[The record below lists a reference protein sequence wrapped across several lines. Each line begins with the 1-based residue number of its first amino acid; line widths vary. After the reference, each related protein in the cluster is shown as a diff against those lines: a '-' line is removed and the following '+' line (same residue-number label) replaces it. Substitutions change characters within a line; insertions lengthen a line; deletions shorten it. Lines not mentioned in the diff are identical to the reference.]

1 MAALDLGDLGFTIK
15 VDTGDFDSKMGQV
28 ERKARQ
34 VDQSLEKAGN
44 KKIKPTADTSGI
56 DKVERSSRKADSALD
71 KTGSKKVSP
80 TADTSGVDKL
90 GTAASKASGDLDK
103 VNSKKVSPQADS
115 GPLSKIS
122 GAASEASQK
131 MGDAASSASKADSA
145 FSTAAGSVAK
155 FVGAAAGITS
165 LSAAMGGIVKA
176 GMDFQSQMNTLSAV
190 SGATGSQLEAVGNRA
205 RQLGTDASLT
215 ATSATDAA
223 AAMTEL
229 AKGGFTVDQSM
240 TAAKGT
246 LQLAAAAQVDAA
258 TAATIQSQALQAFT
272 LDASNASRVSDI
284 LAGAANA
291 SSAEMTGISQGLQQA
306 GTVANQFGISID
318 DTATSL
324 AMFAN
329 AGIQGSDAGTLLK
342 TALLSLTDQGKPA
355 QKAIEELGLTVYDA
369 NGKFV
374 GMSSLMGQLK
384 DAAGRMSDEQ
394 YQAATATLFGSD
406 AMRLA
411 GIAAQQ
417 GSEGFDTLKEA
428 VTRQG
433 QAAEVAAAQTQG
445 LPGVWERVQNT
456 LEDLALGVFDQLDEQ
471 LVRLGNGAV
480 DALDAATP
488 AIEKFAHITAETAK
502 VGMTGVGALVDVYS
516 SLPGPVQDAAKA
528 FVALKVAQAALNTE
542 LGKNAVGK
550 LTEFST
556 AIKTTG
562 QGVADLKEYYRSTGR
577 EVSTFTAATQLAATS
592 SNTTLASMA
601 TAFNNSAQSGQKFGR
616 SLGVAKAGMVGLKSA
631 ASGLVGALGGPWGVA
646 FMGAAAVVSA
656 VSNAHDKAKAVQEAY
671 SQSTR
676 DAAKAQEQLNAS
688 LAGTSEKLNESQL
701 KMASTMVEKDL
712 GQMKTMAEEYSGFI
726 NAVEAPDLSWWQQ
739 GRWSSE
745 WREYNN
751 QVNESK
757 DAYAAIEKAAGE
769 LKIPME
775 DLNRVVAEGGPQY
788 DKLMASLRSG
798 GDASQAAA
806 DQLGEAR
813 DNIRQSVEAARELD
827 PAAAQAA
834 AGISTLADSSAS
846 AEDKLSAL
854 KSTMQAMGLMA
865 QTADEANMEA
875 AASIEELGNKMGSLV
890 NQEIGTGADLFDGDK
905 LSYTN
910 ENARALSDT
919 LSGMSDQLMNV
930 AIANGDVQGIWEM
943 MGPQLETLREQ
954 MGLAGSEFDE
964 QWSHVLE
971 SYGLAPDVIHT
982 LVELDGASEAVQ
994 SLGDVWAAMY
1004 PLEEGTTVNIDPPEP
1019 AVLAAMD
1026 ELGIKYQEIKNDA
1039 GEVIQYKVTAP
1050 NDEVMADL
1058 QSITTKMAEID
1069 DESISI
1075 ETIMDTTPIQIGKA
1089 EADALLQDLDIQNP
1103 SPTAQLVIDELLA
1116 NGSIARGDLEYL
1128 NQQSAH
1134 PSADLDKTLLD
1145 AGVNTAHSQL
1155 QGVDDHNTTSD
1166 IRGNN
1171 SDLSS
1176 KVNTA
1181 INLINSVPSV
1191 KVVRFIGEKVGN
1203 WVGGLFGHEHGG
1215 RIGLPGFAAG
1225 GEIPGL
1231 AVGGFPNAARTVGN
1245 NAGYKLPT
1253 TGPGTEQVDGFLG
1266 VDNMGRAVARVNAGE
1281 WVINNNSSEDY
1292 NRTLQGINAG
1302 NPRMILAGL
1311 ATELPA
1317 LADGGRTKS
1326 AEVIEQLQPYN
1337 NGPYVMGGFSPS
1349 SMDCSGAVSAAVNTW
1364 LGLNPFDSR
1373 MSTVTEGSW
1382 LAAKGFK
1389 NGRGN
1394 GSELVVGWYDYG
1406 GGANGHTAMMLPDG
1420 TFIESGG
1427 NTGQGFTIGGA
1438 AGPLDGRGFTNF
1450 MYLPG
1455 SDDGELTGDGG
1466 VTMNGNGTDLSI
1478 SDFGGASGGG
1488 GGKRAS
1494 HKSVSAPSVGKMFDA
1509 PGFASNVPGATV
1521 GGGLSRGQRAQAYA
1535 YGQQAGLSKAQID
1548 GALDF
1553 ANPFVGQQS
1562 FRQEMGEPAVK
1573 QVLSIA
1579 KQLEKAIGR
1588 GGIAA
1593 QVESALDAKTPNWD
1607 VWLRVNDETLDAFNS
1622 LGEAQA
1628 DRKNASM
1635 DITEAEEK
1643 LAELRKKA
1651 SKSDE
1656 ESTEKLAEAYKNLD
1670 KAKGKEL
1677 TKSYT
1682 ADKKAE
1688 DIEKAEKKIR
1698 ELKDKTSENEVKAAQ
1713 QIAEAEQDL
1722 VDAREEEKR
1731 AIREVEQAQLQYNTA
1746 LTMAPIKAV
1755 ASLTDHIADGLGTVA
1770 DTLGIMAENMEH
1782 ANSVADAR
1790 QKSELDNIS
1799 AQRSAMNA
1807 ASKLRELER
1816 EGANERHAETL
1827 NQQQAEFDLAMARH
1841 DYNSE
1846 YADLE
1851 INLAELRTKGILDV
1865 SQRALDTDRL
1875 AMISASSVAVAEKQ
1889 LELSRAESAR
1899 NEFDRRMQIEE
1910 ATYELNYQ
1918 EEMARIQHE
1927 RLEVATREMAN
1938 AAAEAANTLGAS
1950 ASALAREQQ
1959 GKQKQAKGAA
1969 GVIAGLAQ
1977 LAGAGAI
1984 TAASGGAAVPA
1995 AIGLGVAGLASL
2007 VQGSTSIVEGR
2018 SQEKAYKEQARE
2030 EYDQLSRDDKRRV
2043 DAARAGLVV
2052 GALAGG
2058 GIGAAGGTSDDVGS
2072 MFDATSGAFNLP
2084 LYKKQMEQKYGA
2096 EAAEL
2101 LTNKAKAELDRR
2113 ERKAEIE
2120 KARAEFN
2127 LHSKNDPQAEAL
2139 AEMQDTLQRQLDEL
2153 QQENKQLAGVNDK
2166 LDDKNKSV
2174 LMSIGGSGWGVN
2186 STDGMMLGANTGGF
2200 GGVTRDEVGA
2210 WSSVNVEDGWNA
2222 ADIMRPL
2229 VDSAE
2234 DTAADA
2240 AAARSVVEGLPETVV
2255 DGLYARQLAGS
2266 DVVPGAFDAARRSS
2280 MANEEA
2286 ARQAA
2291 YQEAANR
2298 VLSSMGGDTTN
2309 IDTQFTGAV
2318 TVNAKMQDT
2327 VLDGLRQ
2334 MAANA

>member
-34 VDQSLEKAGN
+34 VDQSLEKTGS
-44 KKIKPTADTSGI
+44 KKIKPAADTSGLE
-56 DKVERSSRKADSALD
+56 KVEHSARKADSALN
-71 KTGSKKVSP
+71 KTSSKKVAPRGDASGL
-80 TADTSGVDKL
+80 DTL
-90 GTAASKASGDLDK
+90 GTAASKVSSELDK
-103 VNSKKVSPQADS
+103 ASSKKVSPKSDSAPLERTSKAAGDASSSIDKAAASADKAGES
-115 GPLSKIS
+115 FSHAGASTDGFATKLRGTVGKLGGFAAGVAGIA
-122 GAASEASQK
+122 GAAEVMQNGFAKVTSIEDTTKALGVMMGSADKASGFMDK
-131 MGDAASSASKADSA
+131 LVESNMKSTYSFDAWANAGKTLVAFGVDAEQASNTV
-145 FSTAAGSVAK
+145 TA
-155 FVGAAAGITS
+155 
-165 LSAAMGGIVKA
+165 
-176 GMDFQSQMNTLSAV
+176 
-190 SGATGSQLEAVGNRA
+190 
-205 RQLGTDASLT
+205 LGE
-215 ATSATDAA
+215 AA
-223 AAMTEL
+223 AATG
-229 AKGGFTVDQSM
+229 KG
-240 TAAKGT
+240 
-246 LQLAAAAQVDAA
+246 
-258 TAATIQSQALQAFT
+258 
-272 LDASNASRVSDI
+272 
-284 LAGAANA
+284 
-291 SSAEMTGISQGLQQA
+291 EE
-306 GTVANQFGISID
+306 
-318 DTATSL
+318 
-324 AMFAN
+324 
-329 AGIQGSDAGTLLK
+329 
-342 TALLSLTDQGKPA
+342 ALLS
-355 QKAIEELGLTVYDA
+355 
-369 NGKFV
+369 
-374 GMSSLMGQLK
+374 
-384 DAAGRMSDEQ
+384 MSD
-394 YQAATATLFGSD
+394 AF
-406 AMRLA
+406 
-411 GIAAQQ
+411 
-417 GSEGFDTLKEA
+417 
-428 VTRQG
+428 G
-433 QAAEVAAAQTQG
+433 QAAASGNISMETLNRLADGGVQGLTILANHFGVTTDEMQKMISKGAVPAQEGIKALTDGIINGSDGAAGKVESLSGVMGEMATTTSGTLKNMGAEFNNTAAAIFEK
-445 LPGVWERVQNT
+445 LSPMIK
-456 LEDLALGVFDQLDEQ
+456 A
-471 LVRLGNGAV
+471 GA
-480 DALDAATP
+480 D
-488 AIEKFAHITAETAK
+488 K
-502 VGMTGVGALVDVYS
+502 MRVGAQNLTKWIKDIDVSPLVS
-516 SLPGPVQDAAKA
+516 MGEAIMNLPGPVKDAAKA

-542 LGKNAVGK
+542 MGQNAAGK
-550 LTEFST
+550 LSAFSS
-556 AIKTTG
+556 ALKTTG
-562 QGVADLKEYYRSTGR
+562 QGVNDLKEYYRATGR

-592 SNTTLASMA
+592 SNSTLAGMA
-601 TAFNNSAQSGQKFGR
+601 TAFNNSAQSGKKFGR
-616 SLGVAKAGMVGLKSA
+616 SLGVAKASVVGLKSA

-646 FMGAAAVVSA
+646 FMGAAATVSA
-656 VSNAHDKAKAVQEAY
+656 VSSAHDKAKSVQEAY

-676 DAAKAQEQLNAS
+676 DAAKAQDELNAS
-688 LAGTSEKLNESQL
+688 LAGTSEKLNDSQL

-712 GQMKTMAEEYSGFI
+712 GQMKKMAEEYSGFI
-726 NAVEAPDLSWWQQ
+726 NTVEAPDLSWWQQ
-739 GRWSSE
+739 GHWSSE

-751 QVNESK
+751 QIQESK
-757 DAYAAIEKAAGE
+757 DAYAAIEKAAGD

-775 DLNRVVAEGGPQY
+775 DLNRVVAEGGPEY
-788 DKLMASLRSG
+788 DKLMASLRGG

-806 DQLGEAR
+806 EQLADAR
-813 DNIRQSVEAARELD
+813 QNIQESVDAARELD

-875 AASIEELGNKMGSLV
+875 AASIEELGNKMEGLV
-890 NQEIGTGADLFDGDK
+890 NQEIGTGSELFDGDK
-905 LSYTN
+905 LNYTN

-919 LSGMSDQLMNV
+919 LGGMSDQLMNV

-954 MGLAGSEFDE
+954 MGLTGSEFDE
-964 QWSHVLE
+964 QWNHVLE

-1050 NDEVMADL
+1050 NDEVMGDL

-1069 DESISI
+1069 DESITI
-1075 ETIMDTTPIQIGKA
+1075 ETIMDTTPIEMGAA
-1089 EADALLQDLDIQNP
+1089 EADALLRELDIKDP
-1103 SPTAQLVIDELLA
+1103 SPTAQLVIDDLLA
-1116 NGSIARGDLEYL
+1116 NGEIARGDLEYL
-1128 NQQSAH
+1128 NQQSAN
-1134 PSADLDKTLLD
+1134 PSANLEKSLLD
-1145 AGVNTAHSQL
+1145 AGVTDAHSQL

-1166 IRGNN
+1166 MKGNN
-1171 SDLSS
+1171 SDLLS
-1176 KVNTA
+1176 KAQSA
-1181 INLINSVPSV
+1181 INAINQIPPV
-1191 KVVRFIGEKVGN
+1191 KTVRIFAEKVGD
-1203 WVGGLFGHEHGG
+1203 WVGGLFGHEYGG
-1215 RIGLPGFAAG
+1215 RIGLPGFANG

-1231 AVGGFPNAARTVGN
+1231 AVGGFPNAARTVGSD
-1245 NAGYKLPT
+1245 AGYKLPT
-1253 TGPGTEQVDGFLG
+1253 TGPGTERVDGFLG
-1266 VDNMGRAVARVNAGE
+1266 MDKMGRAVARVNAGE
-1281 WVINNNSSEDY
+1281 WVINNNSSEEY

-1317 LADGGRTKS
+1317 LEDGGRTKS
-1326 AEVIEQLQPYN
+1326 AEVIEQLSPYN

-1349 SMDCSGAVSAAVNTW
+1349 SMDCSGAVSAVVNTW
-1364 LGLNPFDSR
+1364 LGLDPFDSR
-1373 MSTVTEGSW
+1373 MSTVNEGSW
-1382 LAAKGFK
+1382 LAAKGFE

-1394 GSELVVGWYDYG
+1394 GNELVVGWYDYG

-1466 VTMNGNGTDLSI
+1466 VTINGNGTDLSI

-1488 GGKRAS
+1488 GRKRAS
-1494 HKSVSAPSVGKMFDA
+1494 HKSVSAPTAGKMFDA
-1509 PGFASNVPGATV
+1509 PGLASNAPGATV
-1521 GGGLSRGQRAQAYA
+1521 GGSLSREQRAQAYA
-1535 YGQQAGLSKAQID
+1535 YGQQAGLSKSQID
-1548 GALDF
+1548 DAMAF

-1562 FRQEMGEPAVK
+1562 FRQEMGEPAAK
-1573 QVLSIA
+1573 QVISIA
-1579 KQLEKAIGR
+1579 KQLESAIGR

-1607 VWLRVNDETLDAFNS
+1607 VWLRVNDETLDAFNA

-1635 DITEAEEK
+1635 DITESEEK
-1643 LAELRKKA
+1643 LAELRKNA

-1670 KAKGKEL
+1670 KAKNKEL

-1770 DTLGIMAENMEH
+1770 DTLGIMAENMDR
-1782 ANSVADAR
+1782 ANDVADAR
-1790 QKSELDNIS
+1790 QQSELDSIS

-1807 ASKLRELER
+1807 AARLRELER

-1846 YADLE
+1846 HADLE

-1889 LELSRAESAR
+1889 LELSRAQAAQ
-1899 NEFDRRMQIEE
+1899 NEFNRRMQIEE

-1969 GVIAGLAQ
+1969 GIIGGLAQ
-1977 LAGAGAI
+1977 LAGAAAM
-1984 TAASGGAAVPA
+1984 TAATGGAALPA
-1995 AIGLGVAGLASL
+1995 ALALGVAGLKSA
-2007 VQGSTSIVEGR
+2007 VEGGTSIAEGKA
-2018 SQEKAYKEQARE
+2018 QEDAYKAQARE
-2030 EYDQLSRDDKRRV
+2030 EYNQLSRDDKRRV
-2043 DAARAGLVV
+2043 DTARAGLVLGTLTGAAV
-2052 GALAGG
+2052 GM
-2058 GIGAAGGTSDDVGS
+2058 AGGTGEDVGN

-2084 LYKKQMEQKYGA
+2084 LYKRQMEQKYGA

-2101 LTNKAKAELDRR
+2101 LTNKAKAELDRQQ
-2113 ERKAEIE
+2113 RKAEIE
-2120 KARAEFN
+2120 KARAEFD
-2127 LHSKNDPQAEAL
+2127 LHKENDPQAEAL

-2166 LDDKNKSV
+2166 LDKGQKSV
-2174 LMSIGGSGWGVN
+2174 LMSIGGSGWGAD
-2186 STDGMMLGANTGGF
+2186 SPEGMMLSKREQGF
-2200 GGVTRDEVGA
+2200 GNIRREDVGE
-2210 WSSVNVEDGWNA
+2210 WSSLNVEYGWLTNSL
-2222 ADIMRPL
+2222 MRPI
-2229 VDSAE
+2229 VDSVA

-2240 AAARSVVEGLPETVV
+2240 AAAGRDIIEGLPETVV

-2266 DVVPGAFDAARRSS
+2266 DVVPGALDAARRSS

-2286 ARQAA
+2286 RRQAA
-2291 YQEAANR
+2291 YQDAASR
-2298 VLSSMGGDTTN
+2298 VLGSMGDTTN

-2318 TVNAKMQDT
+2318 TVNAQLEDKVMA
-2327 VLDGLRQ
+2327 GLSSMVKQR
-2334 MAANA
+2334 

>member
-44 KKIKPTADTSGI
+44 KKIKPTADTSGL

-71 KTGSKKVSP
+71 KTSKKKVAP
-80 TADTSGVDKL
+80 TSDTSGVDKL
-90 GTAASKASGDLDK
+90 GTAASKASSDLDK

-122 GAASEASQK
+122 TAAADASSK

-145 FSTAAGSVAK
+145 FATAAGSVAK

-223 AAMTEL
+223 GAMTEL
-229 AKGGFTVDQSM
+229 AKGGFTVEQSM

-291 SSAEMTGISQGLQQA
+291 SSAEMTGISQGMQQA
-306 GTVANQFGISID
+306 GTVAKQFGVSID
-318 DTATSL
+318 DTATAL

-342 TALLSLTDQGKPA
+342 TALLSLTDQGNPA
-355 QKAIEELGLTVYDA
+355 QGAIEELGLTVYDA
-369 NGKFV
+369 SGKFV
-374 GMSSLMGQLK
+374 GLSSLMGQLK

-488 AIEKFAHITAETAK
+488 AIEKFARITSEVAS
-502 VGMTGVGALVDVYS
+502 VGMTGVGALVDVYG

-542 LGKNAVGK
+542 MGKRAVAPIKAVG
-550 LTEFST
+550 
-556 AIKTTG
+556 
-562 QGVADLKEYYRSTGR
+562 QGIADLKEYYRSTGR
-577 EVSTFTAATQLAATS
+577 EISTFTAATQLAATS
-592 SNTTLASMA
+592 NNTTLASMA
-601 TAFNNSAQSGQKFGR
+601 TAFNNSAQSGKKFGR

-631 ASGLVGALGGPWGVA
+631 ASGLVGALGGPWGMA
-646 FMGAAAVVSA
+646 FMGAAATVSA
-656 VSNAHDKAKAVQEAY
+656 VSSAHDKAKSVQEAY

-676 DAAKAQEQLNAS
+676 NAAKAQDELNAS
-688 LAGTSEKLNESQL
+688 LAGTSEKLNDSQL

-726 NAVEAPDLSWWQQ
+726 NTIEAPDLSWWQQ
-739 GRWSSE
+739 GHWSSE

-751 QVNESK
+751 QIQESK
-757 DAYAAIEKAAGE
+757 DAYAAIEKAAGD

-775 DLNRVVAEGGPQY
+775 DLNRVVAEGGPEY
-788 DKLMASLRSG
+788 DKLMASLRGG

-806 DQLGEAR
+806 EKLGEAR
-813 DNIRQSVEAARELD
+813 DNIQESIDAARELD

-834 AGISTLADSSAS
+834 AGISVLADSSAS

-875 AASIEELGNKMGSLV
+875 AASIEELGNKMEGLV
-890 NQEIGTGADLFDGDK
+890 NQEIGTGSELFDGDK
-905 LSYTN
+905 LNYTN

-919 LSGMSDQLMNV
+919 LGGMSDQLMNV

-943 MGPQLETLREQ
+943 MGPQLDTLREQ
-954 MGLAGSEFDE
+954 MGLTGAEFDE
-964 QWSHVLE
+964 QWNHVLE
-971 SYGLAPDVIHT
+971 SYGLVPDVVHT

-994 SLGDVWAAMY
+994 SLGDVWAALY
-1004 PLEEGTTVNIDPPEP
+1004 PLEEGATIPIDPPDDD
-1019 AVLAAMD
+1019 VLTAMD

-1039 GEVIQYKVTAP
+1039 GEVIKYKVTAP

-1069 DESISI
+1069 DESITI
-1075 ETIMDTTPIQIGKA
+1075 ETIMDTTPIEMGAA
-1089 EADALLQDLDIQNP
+1089 EADALLRELDIKDP
-1103 SPTAQLVIDELLA
+1103 SPTAQLVIDDLLA
-1116 NGSIARGDLEYL
+1116 NGEIARGDLEYL
-1128 NQQSAH
+1128 NQQSAN
-1134 PSADLDKTLLD
+1134 PSANLDKTLLD
-1145 AGVNTAHSQL
+1145 AGVSDAHSQL

-1166 IRGNN
+1166 MKGNN
-1171 SDLSS
+1171 SDLVS
-1176 KVNTA
+1176 KAHSVL
-1181 INLINSVPSV
+1181 NLISQIPTV
-1191 KVVRFIGEKVGN
+1191 KVVRFVGEKVGN
-1203 WVGGLFGHEHGG
+1203 WVSNLVGNEHGG

-1231 AVGGFPNAARTVGN
+1231 AVGGFPTAARMVGSD
-1245 NAGYKLPT
+1245 AGYKLPT

-1266 VDNMGRAVARVNAGE
+1266 MDNMGRAVARVNAGE

-1317 LADGGRTKS
+1317 LEDGGRTKS
-1326 AEVIEQLQPYN
+1326 AEVIEQLSPYN

-1364 LGLNPFDSR
+1364 LGLDPFDSR

-1382 LAAKGFK
+1382 LAAKGFE

-1394 GSELVVGWYDYG
+1394 GNELVVGWYDYG

-1466 VTMNGNGTDLSI
+1466 VTINGNGTDLSI

-1494 HKSVSAPSVGKMFDA
+1494 HKSVSAPAAGKMFDA

-1521 GGGLSRGQRAQAYA
+1521 GGSLSGGQRAQAYA
-1535 YGQQAGLSKAQID
+1535 YGQQAGLSKSQID
-1548 GALDF
+1548 DAMAF

-1562 FRQEMGEPAVK
+1562 FRQEMGEPAAK
-1573 QVLSIA
+1573 QVISIA
-1579 KQLEKAIGR
+1579 KQLEKTIGR

-1607 VWLRVNDETLDAFNS
+1607 VWLRVNDETLDAFNA

-1643 LAELRKKA
+1643 LAELRKNA

-1698 ELKDKTSENEVKAAQ
+1698 ELKEKTSENEVKAAQ

-1770 DTLGIMAENMEH
+1770 DTLGIMAENMDR
-1782 ANSVADAR
+1782 ANDVADAR
-1790 QKSELDNIS
+1790 QQSELDNIN

-1807 ASKLRELER
+1807 AAKLRELER

-1851 INLAELRTKGILDV
+1851 VNLAELRTKGILDV

-1889 LELSRAESAR
+1889 LELSRAQAAQ
-1899 NEFDRRMQIEE
+1899 NEFNRRMQIEE

-1969 GVIAGLAQ
+1969 GIIGGLAQ
-1977 LAGAGAI
+1977 LAGA
-1984 TAASGGAAVPA
+1984 AALTIATGGAALPA
-1995 AIGLGVAGLASL
+1995 ALALGVAGLKSA
-2007 VQGSTSIVEGR
+2007 VEGGTSIAEGKA
-2018 SQEKAYKEQARE
+2018 QEDAYKEQARE
-2030 EYDQLSRDDKRRV
+2030 EYNQLSRDDKRRV
-2043 DAARAGLVV
+2043 DTARAGLVLGTLTGAAV
-2052 GALAGG
+2052 GM
-2058 GIGAAGGTSDDVGS
+2058 AGGTGEDVGN
-2072 MFDATSGAFNLP
+2072 MFDATSGVFNLP

-2101 LTNKAKAELDRR
+2101 LTSKAKAELDRR
-2113 ERKAEIE
+2113 QRKAEIE
-2120 KARAEFN
+2120 KARAEFD
-2127 LHSKNDPQAEAL
+2127 LHKENDPQAEAL

-2166 LDDKNKSV
+2166 LDKGQKSV
-2174 LMSIGGSGWGVN
+2174 LMSIGGSGWGAD
-2186 STDGMMLGANTGGF
+2186 SPEGMMLSEREQGF
-2200 GGVTRDEVGA
+2200 GNISREDVGE
-2210 WSSVNVEDGWNA
+2210 WSSLNVENGWLTNGL
-2222 ADIMRPL
+2222 MRPI
-2229 VDSAE
+2229 VDSVA

-2240 AAARSVVEGLPETVV
+2240 AAAGRDIIEGLPETVV

-2266 DVVPGAFDAARRSS
+2266 DVVPGALDAARRSS
-2280 MANEEA
+2280 VANEEA
-2286 ARQAA
+2286 RRRAA
-2291 YQEAANR
+2291 YQDAASR

-2318 TVNAKMQDT
+2318 TVNAQLEDKVMA
-2327 VLDGLRQ
+2327 GLSSMVKQR
-2334 MAANA
+2334 

>member
-34 VDQSLEKAGN
+34 VDQSLEKTGR
-44 KKIKPTADTSGI
+44 KKIKPTADASGLDKVERSARKADSALNKTSKKKVAPQADTSGI
-56 DKVERSSRKADSALD
+56 DKV
-71 KTGSKKVSP
+71 
-80 TADTSGVDKL
+80 
-90 GTAASKASGDLDK
+90 GTAASKASSDLDK
-103 VNSKKVSPQADS
+103 VNSKKVSPKSDSAPLERTSKAAGDASESISKASESADKAS
-115 GPLSKIS
+115 ESFTGAGSSADGFATKLRGTVGKLGGFAAGVAGIA
-122 GAASEASQK
+122 GAAEVMQNGFAKVTSIEDTTKALGVMMGSADKASGFMDKLVDSNMKSTYSFDAWANAGKTLVAFGVDAEQASETV
-131 MGDAASSASKADSA
+131 
-145 FSTAAGSVAK
+145 TA
-155 FVGAAAGITS
+155 
-165 LSAAMGGIVKA
+165 
-176 GMDFQSQMNTLSAV
+176 
-190 SGATGSQLEAVGNRA
+190 
-205 RQLGTDASLT
+205 LGE
-215 ATSATDAA
+215 AA
-223 AAMTEL
+223 AATG
-229 AKGGFTVDQSM
+229 KGES
-240 TAAKGT
+240 
-246 LQLAAAAQVDAA
+246 
-258 TAATIQSQALQAFT
+258 
-272 LDASNASRVSDI
+272 
-284 LAGAANA
+284 
-291 SSAEMTGISQGLQQA
+291 
-306 GTVANQFGISID
+306 
-318 DTATSL
+318 
-324 AMFAN
+324 
-329 AGIQGSDAGTLLK
+329 
-342 TALLSLTDQGKPA
+342 ALLSMSDAFGQAAASGKISLDTLNRLSDGGVQGLKILANHFGVTTEEMQKMISEGSVPAQEGIKALTD
-355 QKAIEELGLTVYDA
+355 
-369 NGKFV
+369 
-374 GMSSLMGQLK
+374 
-384 DAAGRMSDEQ
+384 
-394 YQAATATLFGSD
+394 
-406 AMRLA
+406 
-411 GIAAQQ
+411 GIIN
-417 GSEGFDTLKEA
+417 GSEGAAGKVESLSGVMGEMATTTSGTLKNM
-428 VTRQG
+428 G
-433 QAAEVAAAQTQG
+433 AEFNNTAAAIFERLSPMIKAGADKLRVGAQG
-445 LPGVWERVQNT
+445 ATKWIQ
-456 LEDLALGVFDQLDEQ
+456 DLDVSP
-471 LVRLGNGAV
+471 LVRMGE
-480 DALDAATP
+480 
-488 AIEKFAHITAETAK
+488 AI
-502 VGMTGVGALVDVYS
+502 MD
-516 SLPGPVQDAAKA
+516 LPGPVKDLTKGL
-528 FVALKVAQAALNTE
+528 VALKIAQAALNSQMGQAAISKFTSFKE
-542 LGKNAVGK
+542 TLSDFG
-550 LTEFST
+550 ST
-556 AIKTTG
+556 MGSA
-562 QGVADLKEYYRSTGR
+562 Y
-577 EVSTFTAATQLAATS
+577 TAAATS
-592 SNTTLASMA
+592 GKKFARTNGVIKASMA
-601 TAFNNSAQSGQKFGR
+601 GIKTAAN
-616 SLGVAKAGMVGLKSA
+616 GV
-631 ASGLVGALGGPWGVA
+631 VGALGGPWGVA
-646 FMGAAAVVSA
+646 FMGAAATVSA
-656 VSNAHDKAKAVQEAY
+656 VSSAHGKAKAVQEAY

-676 DAAKAQEQLNAS
+676 DAAKAQDELNAS
-688 LAGTSEKLNESQL
+688 LAGTSEKLNDSQL

-712 GQMKTMAEEYSGFI
+712 GQMKKMAEEYSGFI
-726 NAVEAPDLSWWQQ
+726 NTVEAPDLSWWKQ
-739 GRWSSE
+739 GHWSSE

-751 QVNESK
+751 QIKESK
-757 DAYAAIEKAAGE
+757 DAYAAIEKAAGD

-775 DLNRVVAEGGPQY
+775 DLNGVVAEGGPEY
-788 DKLMASLRSG
+788 KKLMASLRGG

-806 DQLGEAR
+806 EQLAKAR
-813 DNIRQSVEAARELD
+813 DNIQESIDAARDLD

-834 AGISTLADSSAS
+834 AGISVLADSSAS
-846 AEDKLSAL
+846 ADDKLSAL
-854 KSTMQAMGLMA
+854 KSTMQAMGIMA

-875 AASIEELGNKMGSLV
+875 AESVEELGNKMEDLV
-890 NQEIGTGADLFDGDK
+890 NHEIGTGWELFDGDK

-919 LSGMSDQLMNV
+919 LGGMSDELMKV

-943 MGPQLETLREQ
+943 MGPQLDDLREQ
-954 MGLAGSEFDE
+954 MGLAGAEFDE

-994 SLGDVWAAMY
+994 SLGDVWTALY
-1004 PLEEGTTVNIDPPEP
+1004 KLEEGATVPIEPPDPS
-1019 AVLAAMD
+1019 VLAAMD
-1026 ELGIKYQEIKNDA
+1026 ELGIKYKEIKNDA
-1039 GEVIQYKVTAP
+1039 GETIRYDITAP
-1050 NDEVMADL
+1050 SDEVKAEL

-1069 DESISI
+1069 DESITI
-1075 ETIMDTTPIQIGKA
+1075 KTIMDTTPIEIGAA
-1089 EADALLQDLDIQNP
+1089 EADALLRELDIKDP
-1103 SPTAQLVIDELLA
+1103 SPTAQLVIDDLLA
-1116 NGSIARGDLEYL
+1116 NGEIARGDLEYL
-1128 NQQSAH
+1128 NQQSAN
-1134 PSADLDKTLLD
+1134 PSANLEKSLLD
-1145 AGVNTAHSQL
+1145 AGVSDAHSQL

-1166 IRGNN
+1166 MRGNN
-1171 SDLSS
+1171 SDLVS
-1176 KVNTA
+1176 KAHSVL
-1181 INLINSVPSV
+1181 NLINQIPTV
-1191 KVVRFIGEKVGN
+1191 KVVRFVGEKVGN
-1203 WVGGLFGHEHGG
+1203 WVSNLVGNEHGG

-1245 NAGYKLPT
+1245 DAGYKLPT
-1253 TGPGTEQVDGFLG
+1253 TGPGTERVDGFLG

-1317 LADGGRTKS
+1317 LEDGGRTKS
-1326 AEVIEQLQPYN
+1326 AEVIEQLSPYN

-1364 LGLNPFDSR
+1364 LGLDPFDSR

-1382 LAAKGFK
+1382 LAAKGFE

-1394 GSELVVGWYDYG
+1394 GNELVVGWYDYG

-1466 VTMNGNGTDLSI
+1466 VTINGNGTDLSI

-1494 HKSVSAPSVGKMFDA
+1494 HKSVSAPTAGKMFDA
-1509 PGFASNVPGATV
+1509 PGLASNVPGATV
-1521 GGGLSRGQRAQAYA
+1521 GGSLSSGQRAQAYA

-1548 GALDF
+1548 GAMDF

-1562 FRQEMGEPAVK
+1562 FRQEMGEPAAK
-1573 QVLSIA
+1573 QVISIA
-1579 KQLEKAIGR
+1579 KQLESAIGR

-1593 QVESALDAKTPNWD
+1593 QVESALNAKTPNWD
-1607 VWLRVNDETLDAFNS
+1607 VWLRVNDETLDAFNA

-1656 ESTEKLAEAYKNLD
+1656 ESTDKLAEAYKNLD
-1670 KAKGKEL
+1670 KAKSKEL

-1698 ELKDKTSENEVKAAQ
+1698 ELKEKTSENEVKAAQ

-1770 DTLGIMAENMEH
+1770 ETLGVMAENMDH
-1782 ANSVADAR
+1782 ANDVADAR
-1790 QKSELDNIS
+1790 QQSELENIN

-1807 ASKLRELER
+1807 AARLRELER

-1841 DYNSE
+1841 DYNAE
-1846 YADLE
+1846 HADLE

-1875 AMISASSVAVAEKQ
+1875 AMVSASSVAVAEKQ
-1889 LELSRAESAR
+1889 LELSRAEAAR
-1899 NEFDRRMQIEE
+1899 NEFNRRMQIEE

-1969 GVIAGLAQ
+1969 GIIGGLAQ
-1977 LAGAGAI
+1977 LAGA
-1984 TAASGGAAVPA
+1984 AAMTVATGGAALPA
-1995 AIGLGVAGLASL
+1995 ALALGVAGLKSA
-2007 VQGSTSIVEGR
+2007 VEGGTSIAEGKA
-2018 SQEKAYKEQARE
+2018 QEDAYKEQARE
-2030 EYDQLSRDDKRRV
+2030 EYNQLSRDDKRRV
-2043 DAARAGLVV
+2043 DTARAGLVLGTLTGAAV
-2052 GALAGG
+2052 GMAGG
-2058 GIGAAGGTSDDVGS
+2058 SGEDVGN

-2084 LYKKQMEQKYGA
+2084 LYKRQMEQKYGA

-2113 ERKAEIE
+2113 QRKAEIE
-2120 KARAEFN
+2120 KARAEFD
-2127 LHSKNDPQAEAL
+2127 LHKENDPQAEAL

-2166 LDDKNKSV
+2166 LDKGQKSV
-2174 LMSIGGSGWGVN
+2174 LMSIGGSGWGAD
-2186 STDGMMLGANTGGF
+2186 SSEGMMLSKREQGF
-2200 GGVTRDEVGA
+2200 GNISREDVGE
-2210 WSSVNVEDGWNA
+2210 WSSLNVENGWLTNSL
-2222 ADIMRPL
+2222 MRPI
-2229 VDSAE
+2229 VDSVA

-2240 AAARSVVEGLPETVV
+2240 AAAGRDIIEGLPETVV

-2266 DVVPGAFDAARRSS
+2266 DVVPGALDAARRSS
-2280 MANEEA
+2280 VANEEA
-2286 ARQAA
+2286 RRRAA
-2291 YQEAANR
+2291 YQDAASR

-2318 TVNAKMQDT
+2318 TVNAQLEDKVMA
-2327 VLDGLRQ
+2327 GLSSMVKQR
-2334 MAANA
+2334 

>member
-34 VDQSLEKAGN
+34 VDQSLEKTGS
-44 KKIKPTADTSGI
+44 KKIKPAVDSSGLDKVERSARKVDSALDKTSKKKVTPTADTSGI
-56 DKVERSSRKADSALD
+56 EKV
-71 KTGSKKVSP
+71 
-80 TADTSGVDKL
+80 
-90 GTAASKASGDLDK
+90 GTAASKASSDLDK
-103 VNSKKVSPQADS
+103 VNSKKVSPKSDS
-115 GPLSKIS
+115 APLERTSKAAGDASSSINKAAAS
-122 GAASEASQK
+122 ANKASESFSHAGASTDGFATKLRGTVGKLGGFAAGVAGVAGAAEVMQNGFAKVTSIEDTTQALGVMMGSADKASGFMDKLVATNMKSTYSFDAWAEAGK
-131 MGDAASSASKADSA
+131 TLVAFGVDAEQANESV
-145 FSTAAGSVAK
+145 TA
-155 FVGAAAGITS
+155 
-165 LSAAMGGIVKA
+165 
-176 GMDFQSQMNTLSAV
+176 
-190 SGATGSQLEAVGNRA
+190 
-205 RQLGTDASLT
+205 LGE
-215 ATSATDAA
+215 AA
-223 AAMTEL
+223 AATG
-229 AKGGFTVDQSM
+229 KG
-240 TAAKGT
+240 
-246 LQLAAAAQVDAA
+246 
-258 TAATIQSQALQAFT
+258 
-272 LDASNASRVSDI
+272 
-284 LAGAANA
+284 
-291 SSAEMTGISQGLQQA
+291 EE
-306 GTVANQFGISID
+306 
-318 DTATSL
+318 
-324 AMFAN
+324 
-329 AGIQGSDAGTLLK
+329 
-342 TALLSLTDQGKPA
+342 ALLSMSDAFGQAAASGSISMDTINRLSAGGVQGLTILANHFGVTTDEMQKMISKGAVPAQEGIKALTDGIIK
-355 QKAIEELGLTVYDA
+355 GSD
-369 NGKFV
+369 G
-374 GMSSLMGQLK
+374 
-384 DAAGRMSDEQ
+384 AAGKVESLSGVMGKMAETTS
-394 YQAATATLFGSD
+394 G
-406 AMRLA
+406 
-411 GIAAQQ
+411 
-417 GSEGFDTLKEA
+417 TLKNMGAELNNTAAAIFEKLSPAIKAGADKVRVGAQNLTAWIKDVDVSPLVKMGEA
-428 VTRQG
+428 VT
-433 QAAEVAAAQTQG
+433 
-445 LPGVWERVQNT
+445 
-456 LEDLALGVFDQLDEQ
+456 
-471 LVRLGNGAV
+471 
-480 DALDAATP
+480 
-488 AIEKFAHITAETAK
+488 
-502 VGMTGVGALVDVYS
+502 
-516 SLPGPVQDAAKA
+516 SLPGPVNDLAKA
-528 FVALKVAQAALNTE
+528 FVALKVAQAALNSQMGQSAISKVTSLKE
-542 LGKNAVGK
+542 SISDFGSTMGSAYTAAATSGKKFA
-550 LTEFST
+550 
-556 AIKTTG
+556 KTTG
-562 QGVADLKEYYRSTGR
+562 VVK
-577 EVSTFTAATQLAATS
+577 
-592 SNTTLASMA
+592 ASMA
-601 TAFNNSAQSGQKFGR
+601 GIKTAAN
-616 SLGVAKAGMVGLKSA
+616 GVM
-631 ASGLVGALGGPWGVA
+631 GALGGPWGVA
-646 FMGAAAVVSA
+646 FMGAAATVSA
-656 VSNAHDKAKAVQEAY
+656 VSSAHGKAKSVQEAY

-676 DAAKAQEQLNAS
+676 DAAKAQDQLNAS
-688 LAGTSEKLNESQL
+688 LAGTSEKLNDTQL

-712 GQMKTMAEEYSGFI
+712 GQMKKMAEEYSGFI
-726 NAVEAPDLSWWQQ
+726 NTVEAPDLSWWKQ
-739 GRWSSE
+739 GHWSSE

-751 QVNESK
+751 QIQESK
-757 DAYAAIEKAAGE
+757 DTYAAIEKAAGD

-775 DLNRVVAEGGPQY
+775 DLNRVVAEGGPEY
-788 DKLMASLRSG
+788 DKLISSLRGG

-806 DQLGEAR
+806 EQLGKAR
-813 DNIRQSVEAARELD
+813 DNIQQSVDAARELD

-875 AASIEELGNKMGSLV
+875 AASIEELGNKMEGLV
-890 NQEIGTGADLFDGDK
+890 NQEIGTGSELFDGDK
-905 LSYTN
+905 LNYTN

-919 LSGMSDQLMNV
+919 LSGMSDELMNV

-954 MGLAGSEFDE
+954 MGLTGAEFDE
-964 QWSHVLE
+964 QWNHVLE
-971 SYGLAPDVIHT
+971 SYGLAPDVINT

-1050 NDEVMADL
+1050 NDEVMGDL

-1069 DESISI
+1069 DESITI
-1075 ETIMDTTPIQIGKA
+1075 ETIMDTTPIEIGKA
-1089 EADALLQDLDIQNP
+1089 QADALLQDLDIKNP
-1103 SPTAQLVIDELLA
+1103 SPTAQLIIDDLLA
-1116 NGSIARGDLEYL
+1116 SGQIARGDLEYL
-1128 NQQSAH
+1128 NQQSAN
-1134 PSADLDKTLLD
+1134 PSANLEKSLLD
-1145 AGVNTAHSQL
+1145 AGVNDAHTQL

-1166 IRGNN
+1166 MRGNN
-1171 SDLSS
+1171 SDLVS
-1176 KVNTA
+1176 KANSA
-1181 INLINSVPSV
+1181 INLINRIPAV
-1191 KVVRFIGEKVGN
+1191 KTVRFVGEKVGN
-1203 WVGGLFGHEHGG
+1203 WVGGLFGHEYGG
-1215 RIGLPGFAAG
+1215 RIGLPGFANG

-1231 AVGGFPNAARTVGN
+1231 AIGGFPNAARTVGN

-1253 TGPGTEQVDGFLG
+1253 SGPGTEQVDGFLG
-1266 VDNMGRAVARVNAGE
+1266 MDNMGRAVARVNAGE

-1317 LADGGRTKS
+1317 LEDGGRTKS
-1326 AEVIEQLQPYN
+1326 AEVIDQLSPYN

-1364 LGLNPFDSR
+1364 LGLDPFDSR

-1382 LAAKGFK
+1382 LAAKGFE

-1394 GSELVVGWYDYG
+1394 GNELVVGWYDYG

-1466 VTMNGNGTDLSI
+1466 VTINGNGTDLSI
-1478 SDFGGASGGG
+1478 SDFGGAAGGG

-1494 HKSVSAPSVGKMFDA
+1494 HKSVSAPTAGKMFDA
-1509 PGFASNVPGATV
+1509 PGFASNMTGATV
-1521 GGGLSRGQRAQAYA
+1521 GGGLSSGQRAQAYA

-1553 ANPFVGQQS
+1553 ANPFVGSQS
-1562 FRQEMGEPAVK
+1562 FRDEMGEPAAK
-1573 QVLSIA
+1573 QIVSIA
-1579 KQLEKAIGR
+1579 KQLESAIGR

-1607 VWLRVNDETLDAFNS
+1607 VWLRVNDETLDAFNA
-1622 LGEAQA
+1622 LGEAKA
-1628 DRKNASM
+1628 DRKNASA

-1651 SKSDE
+1651 TKSDE

-1670 KAKGKEL
+1670 KAKNKEL
-1677 TKSYT
+1677 SKSYT

-1698 ELKDKTSENEVKAAQ
+1698 ELKEKTSENEVKAAQ

-1731 AIREVEQAQLQYNTA
+1731 AIREVEQAQVQYNTA

-1755 ASLTDHIADGLGTVA
+1755 ASLTDHIASGLGTVA
-1770 DTLGIMAENMEH
+1770 ETLGVMAENMDH
-1782 ANSVADAR
+1782 ANDVADAR
-1790 QKSELDNIS
+1790 QQSELDNIN

-1807 ASKLRELER
+1807 ASRLRELER

-1846 YADLE
+1846 HADLE

-1865 SQRALDTDRL
+1865 SQRALDTDRM
-1875 AMISASSVAVAEKQ
+1875 AMVSASSVAVAEKQ
-1889 LELSRAESAR
+1889 LELSRAQAAQ
-1899 NEFDRRMQIEE
+1899 NEFNRRMQIEE

-1950 ASALAREQQ
+1950 ASALAREQE

-1969 GVIAGLAQ
+1969 GIIGGLAQ
-1977 LAGAGAI
+1977 LAGA
-1984 TAASGGAAVPA
+1984 AALTVATGGAALPA
-1995 AIGLGVAGLASL
+1995 ALALGVSGLKSA
-2007 VQGSTSIVEGR
+2007 VEGGTSIAEGKA
-2018 SQEKAYKEQARE
+2018 QEDAYKEQARE
-2030 EYDQLSRDDKRRV
+2030 EYNQLSRDDKRRV
-2043 DAARAGLVV
+2043 DTARAGLVLGTLTGAAV
-2052 GALAGG
+2052 GMAGG
-2058 GIGAAGGTSDDVGS
+2058 SGEDVGN
-2072 MFDATSGAFNLP
+2072 MFDATSGAFNIP

-2113 ERKAEIE
+2113 QRKAEIE
-2120 KARAEFN
+2120 KARAEFD
-2127 LHSKNDPQAEAL
+2127 LHKENDPQAEAL

-2166 LDDKNKSV
+2166 LDKGQKSV
-2174 LMSIGGSGWGVN
+2174 LMSIGGSGWG
-2186 STDGMMLGANTGGF
+2186 SDATGGMMLSKREQGF
-2200 GGVTRDEVGA
+2200 GNISREDVGE
-2210 WSSVNVEDGWNA
+2210 WSSLNVEDGWLTNSL
-2222 ADIMRPL
+2222 MRPV
-2229 VDSAE
+2229 VDSVA

-2240 AAARSVVEGLPETVV
+2240 AAAGRDIIEGLPETVV

-2266 DVVPGAFDAARRSS
+2266 DVVPGALDAARRSS
-2280 MANEEA
+2280 VANEEA
-2286 ARQAA
+2286 RRRAA
-2291 YQEAANR
+2291 YQDAASR
-2298 VLSSMGGDTTN
+2298 VLGSMGGDTTN

-2318 TVNAKMQDT
+2318 TVNAQLEDKVMA
-2327 VLDGLRQ
+2327 GLSSMVKQR
-2334 MAANA
+2334 

>member
-34 VDQSLEKAGN
+34 VDQSLEKTGS
-44 KKIKPTADTSGI
+44 KKIKPAVDSSGLDKVERSARKVDSALDKTSKKKVTPTADTSGI
-56 DKVERSSRKADSALD
+56 DKV
-71 KTGSKKVSP
+71 
-80 TADTSGVDKL
+80 
-90 GTAASKASGDLDK
+90 GTAASKASSDLDK
-103 VNSKKVSPQADS
+103 VNSKKVSPKSDS
-115 GPLSKIS
+115 APLERTSKAAGDASSSINKAAAS
-122 GAASEASQK
+122 ANKASESFSHAGASTDGFATKLRGTVGKLGGFAAGVAGVAGAAEVMQNGFAKVTSIEDTTQALGVMMGSADKASGFMDKLVATNMKSTYSFDAWAEAGK
-131 MGDAASSASKADSA
+131 TLVAFGVDAEQANESV
-145 FSTAAGSVAK
+145 TA
-155 FVGAAAGITS
+155 
-165 LSAAMGGIVKA
+165 
-176 GMDFQSQMNTLSAV
+176 
-190 SGATGSQLEAVGNRA
+190 
-205 RQLGTDASLT
+205 LGE
-215 ATSATDAA
+215 AA
-223 AAMTEL
+223 AATG
-229 AKGGFTVDQSM
+229 KG
-240 TAAKGT
+240 
-246 LQLAAAAQVDAA
+246 
-258 TAATIQSQALQAFT
+258 
-272 LDASNASRVSDI
+272 
-284 LAGAANA
+284 
-291 SSAEMTGISQGLQQA
+291 EE
-306 GTVANQFGISID
+306 
-318 DTATSL
+318 
-324 AMFAN
+324 
-329 AGIQGSDAGTLLK
+329 
-342 TALLSLTDQGKPA
+342 ALLSMSDAFGQAAASGSISMDTINRLSAGGVQGLTILANHFGVTTDEMQKMISKGAVPAQEGIKALTDGIIK
-355 QKAIEELGLTVYDA
+355 GSD
-369 NGKFV
+369 G
-374 GMSSLMGQLK
+374 
-384 DAAGRMSDEQ
+384 AAGKVESLSGVMGKMAETTS
-394 YQAATATLFGSD
+394 G
-406 AMRLA
+406 
-411 GIAAQQ
+411 
-417 GSEGFDTLKEA
+417 TLKNMGAELNNTAAAIFEKLSPAIKAGADKVRVGAQNLTAWIKDVDVSPLVKMGEA
-428 VTRQG
+428 VT
-433 QAAEVAAAQTQG
+433 
-445 LPGVWERVQNT
+445 
-456 LEDLALGVFDQLDEQ
+456 
-471 LVRLGNGAV
+471 
-480 DALDAATP
+480 
-488 AIEKFAHITAETAK
+488 
-502 VGMTGVGALVDVYS
+502 
-516 SLPGPVQDAAKA
+516 SLPGPVNDLAKA
-528 FVALKVAQAALNTE
+528 FVSLKVAQAALNSQMGQSAISKVTSLKE
-542 LGKNAVGK
+542 SISDFGSTMGSAYTAAATSGKKFA
-550 LTEFST
+550 
-556 AIKTTG
+556 KTTG
-562 QGVADLKEYYRSTGR
+562 VVK
-577 EVSTFTAATQLAATS
+577 
-592 SNTTLASMA
+592 ASMA
-601 TAFNNSAQSGQKFGR
+601 GIKTAAN
-616 SLGVAKAGMVGLKSA
+616 GVM
-631 ASGLVGALGGPWGVA
+631 GALGGPWGVA
-646 FMGAAAVVSA
+646 FMGAAATVSA
-656 VSNAHDKAKAVQEAY
+656 VSSAHGKAKSVQEAY

-676 DAAKAQEQLNAS
+676 DAAKAQDQLNAS
-688 LAGTSEKLNESQL
+688 LAGTSEKLNDTQL

-712 GQMKTMAEEYSGFI
+712 GQMKKMAEEYSGFI
-726 NAVEAPDLSWWQQ
+726 NTVEAPDLSWWQQ

-751 QVNESK
+751 QVQESK

-775 DLNRVVAEGGPQY
+775 DLNRVVAEGGSEY
-788 DKLMASLRSG
+788 DKLMASLRG
-798 GDASQAAA
+798 GGEASQAAA
-806 DQLGEAR
+806 EQLAGAR
-813 DNIRQSVEAARELD
+813 QNIQESVDAARELD

-875 AASIEELGNKMGSLV
+875 AASIEELGNKMEGLV
-890 NQEIGTGADLFDGDK
+890 NQEIGTGSELFDGDK
-905 LSYTN
+905 LNYTN

-919 LSGMSDQLMNV
+919 LSGMSDELMNV

-954 MGLAGSEFDE
+954 MGLTGAEFDE
-964 QWSHVLE
+964 QWNHVLE
-971 SYGLAPDVIHT
+971 SYGLAPDVINT

-1050 NDEVMADL
+1050 NDEVMGDL

-1069 DESISI
+1069 DESITI
-1075 ETIMDTTPIQIGKA
+1075 ETIMDTTPIEIGKA
-1089 EADALLQDLDIQNP
+1089 QADALLQDLDIKNP
-1103 SPTAQLVIDELLA
+1103 SPTAQLIIDDLLA
-1116 NGSIARGDLEYL
+1116 SGQIARGDLEYL
-1128 NQQSAH
+1128 NQQSAN
-1134 PSADLDKTLLD
+1134 PSANLEKSLLD
-1145 AGVNTAHSQL
+1145 AGVNDAHTQL

-1166 IRGNN
+1166 MRGNN
-1171 SDLSS
+1171 SDLVS
-1176 KVNTA
+1176 KANSA
-1181 INLINSVPSV
+1181 INLINRIPAV
-1191 KVVRFIGEKVGN
+1191 KTVRFIGEKVGN
-1203 WVGGLFGHEHGG
+1203 WVGGLFGHEYGG
-1215 RIGLPGFAAG
+1215 RIGLPGFANG

-1231 AVGGFPNAARTVGN
+1231 AIGGFPNAARTVGN

-1253 TGPGTEQVDGFLG
+1253 SGPGTEQVDGFLG
-1266 VDNMGRAVARVNAGE
+1266 MDNMGRAVARVNAGE

-1317 LADGGRTKS
+1317 LEDGGRTKS
-1326 AEVIEQLQPYN
+1326 AEVIEQLSPYN

-1364 LGLNPFDSR
+1364 LGLDPFDSR

-1382 LAAKGFK
+1382 LAAKGFE

-1394 GSELVVGWYDYG
+1394 GNELVVGWYDYG

-1420 TFIESGG
+1420 TYIESGG

-1466 VTMNGNGTDLSI
+1466 VTINGNGTDLSI
-1478 SDFGGASGGG
+1478 SDFGGAAGGG

-1494 HKSVSAPSVGKMFDA
+1494 HKSVSAPTAGKMFDA
-1509 PGFASNVPGATV
+1509 PGFASNMTGATV
-1521 GGGLSRGQRAQAYA
+1521 GGGLSSGQRAQAYA

-1553 ANPFVGQQS
+1553 ANPFVGSQS
-1562 FRQEMGEPAVK
+1562 FRDEMGEPAAK
-1573 QVLSIA
+1573 QIVSIA
-1579 KQLEKAIGR
+1579 KQLESAIGR

-1607 VWLRVNDETLDAFNS
+1607 VWLRVNDETLDAFNA
-1622 LGEAQA
+1622 LGEAKA
-1628 DRKNASM
+1628 DRKNASA

-1651 SKSDE
+1651 TKSDE

-1670 KAKGKEL
+1670 KAKNKEL
-1677 TKSYT
+1677 SKSYT

-1698 ELKDKTSENEVKAAQ
+1698 ELKEKTSENEVKAAQ

-1755 ASLTDHIADGLGTVA
+1755 ASLTDHIASGLGTVA
-1770 DTLGIMAENMEH
+1770 ETLGVMAENMDH
-1782 ANSVADAR
+1782 ANDVADAR
-1790 QKSELDNIS
+1790 QQSELDNIN

-1807 ASKLRELER
+1807 ASRLRELER

-1846 YADLE
+1846 HADLE

-1865 SQRALDTDRL
+1865 SQRALDTDRM
-1875 AMISASSVAVAEKQ
+1875 AMVSASSVAVAEKQ
-1889 LELSRAESAR
+1889 LELSRAQAAQ
-1899 NEFDRRMQIEE
+1899 NEFNRRMQIEE

-1950 ASALAREQQ
+1950 ASALAREQE

-1969 GVIAGLAQ
+1969 GIIGGLAQ
-1977 LAGAGAI
+1977 LAGA
-1984 TAASGGAAVPA
+1984 AALTVATGGAALPA
-1995 AIGLGVAGLASL
+1995 ALALGVSGLKSA
-2007 VQGSTSIVEGR
+2007 VEGGTSIAEGKA
-2018 SQEKAYKEQARE
+2018 QEDAYKEQARE
-2030 EYDQLSRDDKRRV
+2030 EYNQLSRDDKRRV
-2043 DAARAGLVV
+2043 DTARAGLVLGTLTGAAV
-2052 GALAGG
+2052 GMAGG
-2058 GIGAAGGTSDDVGS
+2058 SGEDVGN
-2072 MFDATSGAFNLP
+2072 MFDATSGAFNIP

-2113 ERKAEIE
+2113 QRKAEIE
-2120 KARAEFN
+2120 KARAEFD
-2127 LHSKNDPQAEAL
+2127 LHKENDPQAEAL

-2166 LDDKNKSV
+2166 LDKGQKSV
-2174 LMSIGGSGWGVN
+2174 LMSIGGSGWGAD
-2186 STDGMMLGANTGGF
+2186 SAGGMMLSEREQGF
-2200 GGVTRDEVGA
+2200 GNIRREDVGE
-2210 WSSVNVEDGWNA
+2210 WSSLNVEDGWLANSL
-2222 ADIMRPL
+2222 MRPV
-2229 VDSAE
+2229 VDSVA

-2240 AAARSVVEGLPETVV
+2240 AAAGRDIIEGLPETVV
-2255 DGLYARQLAGS
+2255 DGLYADQLAGS
-2266 DVVPGAFDAARRSS
+2266 DVVPGALDAARRSS
-2280 MANEEA
+2280 VANEEA
-2286 ARQAA
+2286 RRQAA
-2291 YQEAANR
+2291 YRDAASR
-2298 VLSSMGGDTTN
+2298 VLGSMGGDTTN

-2318 TVNAKMQDT
+2318 TVNAQLEDKVMA
-2327 VLDGLRQ
+2327 GLSSMVKQR
-2334 MAANA
+2334 

>member
-15 VDTGDFDSKMGQV
+15 VETRDFDQKINQV
-28 ERKARQ
+28 EQKARQ
-34 VDQSLEKAGN
+34 LDQSLEKAGN
-44 KKIKPTADTSGI
+44 KRVNPKVETSGL
-56 DKVERSSRKADSALD
+56 DKVERSARKADSALD
-71 KTGSKKVSP
+71 KTSGKKVAP
-80 TADTSGVDKL
+80 QADTSGVDKV
-90 GTAASKASGDLDK
+90 GTAASKASSDLDK

-122 GAASEASQK
+122 TAAADASSK
-131 MGDAASSASKADSA
+131 MGDVASSASKADGA

-165 LSAAMGGIVKA
+165 LSAAMGGVVKA

-229 AKGGFTVDQSM
+229 AKGGFSVDQSM

-355 QKAIEELGLTVYDA
+355 QEAIEELGLTVYDA

-417 GSEGFDTLKEA
+417 GSEGFDTLKDA

-456 LEDLALGVFDQLDEQ
+456 LEDLALGVFDELDEQ

-488 AIEKFAHITAETAK
+488 SIEKFAHITAEVAK
-502 VGMTGVGALVDVYS
+502 VGMTGVGALADAYMD
-516 SLPGPVQDAAKA
+516 LPGPVHDAAKA
-528 FVALKVAQAALNTE
+528 LIALKVAQAALNSEMGEAAKAKVISFKDSIVDFGSTMGSAYTAAATS
-542 LGKNAVGK
+542 GKKFA
-550 LTEFST
+550 
-556 AIKTTG
+556 KTTG
-562 QGVADLKEYYRSTGR
+562 V
-577 EVSTFTAATQLAATS
+577 V
-592 SNTTLASMA
+592 
-601 TAFNNSAQSGQKFGR
+601 
-616 SLGVAKAGMVGLKSA
+616 KAGMAGIKTA
-631 ASGLVGALGGPWGVA
+631 ASGVMGALGGPWGVA
-646 FMGAAAVVSA
+646 FMGAAATVS
-656 VSNAHDKAKAVQEAY
+656 SLSSAHGKAKTVQEAY

-676 DAAKAQEQLNAS
+676 DAAQAQEQLNAS
-688 LAGTSEKLNESQL
+688 LAGTSEKLNDTQL

-712 GQMKTMAEEYSGFI
+712 GQMKKMAEEYSGFI
-726 NAVEAPDLSWWQQ
+726 NTVEAPDLSWWKQ
-739 GRWSSE
+739 GHWSSE

-751 QVNESK
+751 QIQESK

-775 DLNRVVAEGGPQY
+775 DLNRVVAEGGPEY
-788 DKLMASLRSG
+788 DKLMASLRG
-798 GDASQAAA
+798 GGEASQAAA
-806 DQLGEAR
+806 EQLGKAR
-813 DNIRQSVEAARELD
+813 DNIQQSVDAARELD

-846 AEDKLSAL
+846 ADDKLSAL

-875 AASIEELGNKMGSLV
+875 AESIEELGNKMQGLV
-890 NQEIGTGADLFDGDK
+890 NQEIGTGSELFDGDK
-905 LSYTN
+905 LNYTN

-964 QWSHVLE
+964 QWNHVLE

-1004 PLEEGTTVNIDPPEP
+1004 PLEEGTTVNIDPPKRE
-1019 AVLAAMD
+1019 VLDAMD

-1050 NDEVMADL
+1050 NDEIMADL

-1069 DESISI
+1069 DESITI
-1075 ETIMDTTPIQIGKA
+1075 ETIMDTTPIEMGKA
-1089 EADALLQDLDIQNP
+1089 QADALLEDLDIKNP
-1103 SPTAQLVIDELLA
+1103 SPTAQLVIDDLLA
-1116 NGSIARGDLEYL
+1116 NGEIARGDLEYL
-1128 NQQSAH
+1128 NQQSAN
-1134 PSADLDKTLLD
+1134 PSADLNKTLLD
-1145 AGVNTAHSQL
+1145 AGVSDAHSQL

-1166 IRGNN
+1166 MRGNN
-1171 SDLSS
+1171 SDLVS
-1176 KVNTA
+1176 KAHSV
-1181 INLINSVPSV
+1181 INLISQIPTV
-1191 KVVRFIGEKVGN
+1191 KVVRFVGEKVGS
-1203 WVGGLFGHEHGG
+1203 WVGGMFGHEHGG
-1215 RIGLPGFAAG
+1215 RIGLPGFADG

-1231 AVGGFPNAARTVGN
+1231 AVGGFPNAARNVGT

-1253 TGPGTEQVDGFLG
+1253 SGPGTEQVDGFLG
-1266 VDNMGRAVARVNAGE
+1266 VDNMGQAVARVNAGE
-1281 WVINNNSSEDY
+1281 WVINNNSSEAYD
-1292 NRTLQGINAG
+1292 RTLQGINAG

-1317 LADGGRTKS
+1317 LEDGGRTKS
-1326 AEVIEQLQPYN
+1326 AEVIEQLSPYN

-1364 LGLNPFDSR
+1364 LGLDPFDSR

-1382 LAAKGFK
+1382 LAAKGFE

-1394 GSELVVGWYDYG
+1394 GNELVVGWYDYG

-1420 TFIESGG
+1420 TYIESGG

-1466 VTMNGNGTDLSI
+1466 VTINGNGTDLSI
-1478 SDFGGASGGG
+1478 SDFDGGASGG

-1494 HKSVSAPSVGKMFDA
+1494 HKSVSAPAPGKMFDA
-1509 PGFASNVPGATV
+1509 PGLASNVPSTTV
-1521 GGGLSRGQRAQAYA
+1521 GGSLNSAQRAQAYA

-1548 GALDF
+1548 DAMAF

-1562 FRQEMGEPAVK
+1562 FRQEMGEPAAK
-1573 QVLSIA
+1573 QVISIA
-1579 KQLEKAIGR
+1579 KQLEKTIGR

-1593 QVESALDAKTPNWD
+1593 QVESALNAKTPNWD
-1607 VWLRVNDETLDAFNS
+1607 VWLRVNDETLDAFNA

-1643 LAELRKKA
+1643 LAELRKKS

-1656 ESTEKLAEAYKNLD
+1656 ESTEKLTEAYKNLD
-1670 KAKGKEL
+1670 KAKNKEL

-1698 ELKDKTSENEVKAAQ
+1698 ELKEKTSENEVKAAQ

-1770 DTLGIMAENMEH
+1770 DTLGLMAENMDH

-1790 QKSELDNIS
+1790 QQSELDNIN
-1799 AQRSAMNA
+1799 AQKSAMSA
-1807 ASKLRELER
+1807 AAKLRELER

-1841 DYNSE
+1841 DYNAE

-1851 INLAELRTKGILDV
+1851 INLADLRTKGILDV

-1889 LELSRAESAR
+1889 LELSRAEAAK
-1899 NEFDRRMQIEE
+1899 NEFNRRMQIEE

-1969 GVIAGLAQ
+1969 GIIGGLAQ
-1977 LAGAGAI
+1977 LAGA
-1984 TAASGGAAVPA
+1984 AALTVATGGAALPA
-1995 AIGLGVAGLASL
+1995 ALALGVAGLKSA
-2007 VQGSTSIVEGR
+2007 VEGGTSIAEGKA
-2018 SQEKAYKEQARE
+2018 QADAYKEQARE
-2030 EYDQLSRDDKRRV
+2030 EYNQLSRDDKRRV
-2043 DAARAGLVV
+2043 DTARAGLVMGTLTGAAV
-2052 GALAGG
+2052 GM
-2058 GIGAAGGTSDDVGS
+2058 AGGTGEDVGN
-2072 MFDATSGAFNLP
+2072 MFDATSGVFNLP

-2101 LTNKAKAELDRR
+2101 LTNKAKAELDRQQ
-2113 ERKAEIE
+2113 RKAEIE
-2120 KARAEFN
+2120 KARAEFD
-2127 LHSKNDPQAEAL
+2127 LHQENDPQAEAL

-2166 LDDKNKSV
+2166 LDQGQKSV
-2174 LMSIGGSGWGVN
+2174 LMSIGGSGWGAD
-2186 STDGMMLGANTGGF
+2186 SPEGMMLSKREQGF
-2200 GGVTRDEVGA
+2200 GNISREDVGE
-2210 WSSVNVEDGWNA
+2210 WSSLNVEDGWFTNSL
-2222 ADIMRPL
+2222 MRPV
-2229 VDSAE
+2229 VDSVA

-2240 AAARSVVEGLPETVV
+2240 AAAGRDIIEGLPETVV

-2266 DVVPGAFDAARRSS
+2266 DVVPGALDAARRSS
-2280 MANEEA
+2280 VANEEA
-2286 ARQAA
+2286 RRRAA
-2291 YQEAANR
+2291 YQDAASR

-2318 TVNAKMQDT
+2318 TVNAQLEDKVMA
-2327 VLDGLRQ
+2327 GLSSMVKQR
-2334 MAANA
+2334 